1 MLQGYYFIA
10 IIYETSVC
18 QLLSHQNL
26 LVSIFN
32 RLTELKNMPLKE
44 EFRSQGNFLFKNRS
58 YLPLIIVVVG
68 IAVYVYT
75 LYDKNVSF
83 YSFSNN
89 SWEYLFVAIA
99 ALGQFIRAYSVGFA
113 AKNTSGRNTKVGQVA
128 DSLNSSGI
136 YSTVR
141 HPLYLGNFF
150 MWLGLALFTINFWFI
165 IAFIFMYWLYYE
177 RIMYAEEEF
186 LRDKYGNEYEQW
198 ASSTPAIIPSFKN
211 WTSPEG
217 SFSLWKVIKQ
227 EKAGILNLFLTIFL
241 FKVIAGYTV
250 YEEYSVLNDR
260 WTWALF
266 AAILYYII
274 VKTVQKTIMK

>member
-1 MLQGYYFIA
+1 
-10 IIYETSVC
+10 
-18 QLLSHQNL
+18 
-26 LVSIFN
+26 
-32 RLTELKNMPLKE
+32 MPLKE

-68 IAVYVYT
+68 IAVYIYT
-75 LYDKNVSF
+75 LSDKNISF
-83 YSFSNN
+83 GSFSTNN
-89 SWEYLFVAIA
+89 WEFLFLAIA
-99 ALGQFIRAYSVGFA
+99 AIGQFIRAYSVGFA

-150 MWLGLALFTINFWFI
+150 MWLGLALFTINLWFI
-165 IAFIFMYWLYYE
+165 IAFIFMYLLYYE

-186 LRDKYGNEYEQW
+186 LRDKYGNDYEQW
-198 ASSTPAIIPSFKN
+198 ASVTPAIIPSFKN
-211 WTSPEG
+211 WKSPEG
-217 SFSLWKVIKQ
+217 RFSLWKVIKQ

-241 FKVIAGYTV
+241 FKVIAGYSI
-250 YEEYSVLNDR
+250 YEEYSVLSDR

-266 AAILYYII
+266 FAILYYII
-274 VKTVQKTIMK
+274 VKTVQKTIMKK

>member
-1 MLQGYYFIA
+1 
-10 IIYETSVC
+10 
-18 QLLSHQNL
+18 
-26 LVSIFN
+26 
-32 RLTELKNMPLKE
+32 MPLKE
-44 EFRSQGNFLFKNRS
+44 EFRAQGNFLFKNRS

-83 YSFSNN
+83 YSFSKNN
-89 SWEYLFVAIA
+89 WEFLFVAIA

-165 IAFIFMYWLYYE
+165 IAFVFMYWLYYE

-250 YEEYSVLNDR
+250 YEEYSVLSDR

-274 VKTVQKTIMK
+274 VKTVQKTIMKK